1 MHTSISYRFV
11 SMAAAIVLSLL
22 SIAASASAG
31 VYAMTATHA
40 WTVAGIQQPSNVPW
54 D

>member
-1 MHTSISYRFV
+1 MRTSISYRFV
-11 SMAAAIVLSLL
+11 SMAAAMVISLL
-22 SIAASASAG
+22 SVAASTSAAAFA
-31 VYAMTATHA
+31 VTSTHA